1 MVCRYYYV
9 EKDCQARQA
18 SMHHIM
24 RLQQQH
30 PEWLLALT
38 IHGYQCI
45 EQHHITKGP
54 RFGQDRISGPG
65 QIKMATSRF
74 ITGYDRLRIFRP
86 QIRVILGI
94 DSSAAI
100 FQNL

>member
-1 MVCRYYYV
+1 
-9 EKDCQARQA
+9 
-18 SMHHIM
+18 
-24 RLQQQH
+24 
-30 PEWLLALT
+30 
-38 IHGYQCI
+38 
-45 EQHHITKGP
+45 
-54 RFGQDRISGPG
+54 
-65 QIKMATSRF
+65 MATSRF